1 MKRIFIQVIL
11 PLLVLAA
18 IGLGSCKNRNTE
30 GQQTIVMDER
40 AKIEKSIEKS
50 VYPLPTSAEV
60 IKLLN
65 DLEIGYM
72 IGISNPIEKA
82 SGYLTSKTRAINL
95 GIYGADLSYAT
106 LYNMQQD
113 VINYLYA
120 VRILANDL
128 NMSQIYDESLYASIK
143 ENFDNKDSLVVL
155 LTDAFNKTYGYLSD
169 NNQEPLALLVVGAS
183 WVEGMFITT
192 NISESVY
199 DVEGIVRVFLE
210 QKNSFDLF
218 MDIAKPHADDP
229 LIAEFLK
236 DLEPIGNVY
245 AGIETSLTKQNV
257 MDIKK
262 AIETVRGKLTE

>member
-1 MKRIFIQVIL
+1 MKRIFIQVFL

-18 IGLGSCKNRNTE
+18 IGLGSCKSCNTDE
-30 GQQTIVMDER
+30 QQSIVLDER

-60 IKLLN
+60 MKLLN

-72 IGISNPIEKA
+72 IGISNPVEKA
-82 SGYLTSKTRAINL
+82 SGYLTSKDRAVNL

-113 VINYLYA
+113 VINYLNA
-120 VRILANDL
+120 VRILANEL
-128 NMSQIYDESLYASIK
+128 SMSQIYDENLYTSIK
-143 ENFDNKDSLVVL
+143 ENFDNKDNLVAL
-155 LTDAFNKTYGYLSD
+155 LTDAFNKTYGYLSEND
-169 NNQEPLALLVVGAS
+169 QESLALLVVGSS
-183 WVEGMFITT
+183 WVEGMYITT

-199 DVEGIVRVFLE
+199 DVEGIVKVFLE

-218 MDIAKPHADDP
+218 IDIAKPHADDP
-229 LIAEFLK
+229 LIGEFLK
-236 DLEPIGNVY
+236 ALEPIGNVY
-245 AGIETSLTKQNV
+245 AGIETSLTEKNV

-262 AIETVRGKLTE
+262 TIESVREKLTK